1 MMDAGISRLS
11 RALEISTSRPQ
22 DSFLRS
28 EWMDHAERAFTGL
41 MVASGGVPSE
51 GYGHGTTYVNTP
63 ALGLYYMDMDYALRT
78 TYYGPWT
85 KNYGL

>member
-1 MMDAGISRLS
+1 M
-11 RALEISTSRPQ
+11 P
-22 DSFLRS
+22 
-28 EWMDHAERAFTGL
+28 GL

-63 ALGLYYMDMDYALRT
+63 ALGVYYMDMDYALRT